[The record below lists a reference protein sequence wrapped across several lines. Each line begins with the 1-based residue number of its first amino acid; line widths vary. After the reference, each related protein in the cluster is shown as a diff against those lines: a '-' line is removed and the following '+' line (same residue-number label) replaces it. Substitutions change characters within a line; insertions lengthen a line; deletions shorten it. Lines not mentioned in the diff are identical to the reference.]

1 MIDVWAACGSGAQA
15 VELAGEVL
23 RMVESQ
29 EQVATQR
36 LVSNLAEQD
45 LLESLLE
52 ASKPARPAGTAA
64 LDYLLATPFRYPP
77 LPHGSRFGRRHEP
90 GLFYAARALPTVL
103 AETAYY
109 RLVFWQGMAAPP
121 PRMLRTQHTLFA
133 VRIKARRAFRLHE
146 PPFDAYHAQLASP
159 ADYSVTQALGTALRA
174 AGAEAIEYRSARD
187 ADSGLNVA
195 LYTPAAFAH
204 PKPSFRDEWFC
215 ETTADRVSFRA
226 RTAVGV
232 HTLPLTQFT
241 IDGVLPMPAA

>member
-1 MIDVWAACGSGAQA
+1 MTDIWAACGSRAHA

-36 LVSNLAEQD
+36 LVSSLAEQD

-52 ASKPARPAGTAA
+52 ESKPARPANTAG

-90 GLFYAARALPTVL
+90 GLFYAARTLSTVL
-103 AETAYY
+103 AEAAYY
-109 RLVFWQGMAAPP
+109 RFVFWQGMAKAP

-133 VRIKARRAFRLHE
+133 ARIRARRAFRLHE
-146 PPFDAYHAQLASP
+146 PPFDAYHAELASRT
-159 ADYSVTQALGTALRA
+159 DYSATQALGTALRA
-174 AGAEAIEYRSARD
+174 AAAEAIEYHSARA
-187 ADSGLNVA
+187 ADGGFNVA
-195 LYTPAAFAH
+195 LYTPTAFAQ
-204 PKPSFRDEWFC
+204 PRPTVREEWFC

-226 RTAVGV
+226 RIAVGV
-232 HTLPLTQFT
+232 HTLPFSQFT
-241 IDGVLPMPAA
+241 VDGVLPMPAA